1 MTGDAF
7 TKWLTEAEATHRTL
21 MSEAGFLASNK

>member
-7 TKWLTEAEATHRTL
+7 TKWLGEAEATHRTL
-21 MSEAGFLASNK
+21 MTEAGFLASSK